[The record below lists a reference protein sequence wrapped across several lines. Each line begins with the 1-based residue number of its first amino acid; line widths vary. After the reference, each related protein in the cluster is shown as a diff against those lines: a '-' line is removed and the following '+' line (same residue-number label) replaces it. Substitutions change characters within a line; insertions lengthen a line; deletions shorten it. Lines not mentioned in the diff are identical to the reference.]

1 MTSSVREVTIL
12 LVEDDH
18 IDQEAVKRAFQ
29 KLKIANPL
37 VVAEDGKEA
46 LQYLRSDKGPSIHRP
61 FIIILDLNLPRLNGI
76 EFLKS
81 LRSDQKLKDS
91 VVFVLTTSKDEE
103 DIVAA
108 YQENVAGYM
117 VKQDLAGSFMQA
129 VSMLEHYWKIVEFP
143 K

>member
-1 MTSSVREVTIL
+1 MIANGREVTIL

-18 IDQEAVKRAFQ
+18 VDQEAVKRAFQ

-46 LQYLRSDKGPSIHRP
+46 LKHLRSDNGPSVHRP

-76 EFLKS
+76 EFLKI
-81 LRSDQKLKDS
+81 LRGDKKLKDS
-91 VVFVLTTSKDEE
+91 IVFVLTTSKDEE
-103 DIVAA
+103 DIFAA
-108 YQENVAGYM
+108 YENNVAGYM
-117 VKQDLAGSFMQA
+117 VKKDIAGSFMRA
-129 VSMLEHYWKIVEFP
+129 VSMLEHYWRIVEFP